1 MTKYVTNFARTCF
14 DHWSASK
21 AIAEFVQNW
30 LDSDGERD
38 YSFTDTGIVLTNK
51 NIKVSNKLLMM
62 GKSDKR
68 NDPSKRGRFGVGSLQ
83 SMVVLIDLGATV
95 VIENNDVLWTPVWE
109 YSDQYQD
116 DIMVIIETTKQRPNN
131 NFSVIID
138 GLDSETLDEIK
149 IRCLAFQDREV
160 LHSTKYGDLIET
172 VNGDTGEIYV
182 GDLYVCQNPSF
193 SYCYNFK
200 PEFVKLCQ
208 DRNLVSQWDLQEL
221 TSKLIIATNDVEL
234 IKKSISLCT
243 LDTRNCN
250 MYWDSSQRTS
260 PEVDDALAQDFLD
273 EHGTALITNDAH
285 KFQEMTRL
293 GNKVALVQ
301 TETLFKAITRSK
313 VYKEAIEDVEEIVK
327 ESFSDLANKVLDELE
342 YMVQNGEVLTKTYH
356 KDLIENL
363 ELLRKRIDDADYDQ

>member
-21 AIAEFVQNW
+21 AISEFIQNW

-38 YSFTDTGIVLTNK
+38 YDITDTGITLTNK

-68 NDPSKRGRFGVGSLQ
+68 DDPSKRGRFGVGSLQ
-83 SMVVLIDLGATV
+83 AMVVLIDLGIDIT
-95 VIENNDVLWTPVWE
+95 IYNNDVKWTPVWE
-109 YSDQYQD
+109 HSELFND
-116 DIMVIIETTKQRPNN
+116 DVMVVLETDMSRPNN
-131 NFSVIID
+131 NFSIVIE
-138 GLDSETLDEIK
+138 GLDYQTLDEIR
-149 IRCLAFQDREV
+149 IRCLEFQDREV
-160 LHSTKYGDLIET
+160 LFSTKYGDLIET
-172 VNGDTGEIYV
+172 LNGETGEIYV

-234 IKKSISLCT
+234 IKQSINLCT

-250 MYWDSSQRTS
+250 QYWDSSQRTS
-260 PEVDDALAQDFLD
+260 PEVDDALAQEFL
-273 EHGTALITNDAH
+273 EKHGTALVTNDPH

-301 TETLFKAITRSK
+301 TESLFKAITRSK

-327 ESFSDLANKVLDELE
+327 ERFCDLALKVLDDLE
-342 YMVQNGEVLTKTYH
+342 YMVQNGEALNKLDH

>member
-1 MTKYVTNFARTCF
+1 MTKYVTNFTRTCF
-14 DHWSASK
+14 FNWSASK

-30 LDSDGERD
+30 LDSDGEREYLFGED
-38 YSFTDTGIVLTNK
+38 YITLTNR
-51 NIKVSNKLLMM
+51 NISVSNKLLLM
-62 GKSDKR
+62 GASDKR
-68 NDPSKRGRFGVGSLQ
+68 NDETKRGVHGCGSVQ
-83 SMVVLIDLGATV
+83 AMVVLTDLHYPVTIQNNGVLWKPRWEHCDNFSTDVMVIDETKAPQP
-95 VIENNDVLWTPVWE
+95 NNDFTVN
-109 YSDQYQD
+109 
-116 DIMVIIETTKQRPNN
+116 IEGLDRE
-131 NFSVIID
+131 IID
-138 GLDSETLDEIK
+138 EVVT
-149 IRCLAFQDREV
+149 RCLEFQDREV
-160 LHSTKYGDLIET
+160 LFSTKYGDLIET
-172 VNGDTGEIYV
+172 LNGETGEIYV

-221 TSKLIIATNDVEL
+221 TSKLIIATNDIEL
-234 IKKSISLCT
+234 IKQSINLCT

-250 MYWDSSQRTS
+250 QYWDSSQRTS
-260 PEVDDALAQDFLD
+260 PEVDDALATEFL
-273 EHGTALITNDAH
+273 EKHGNALVTNDPH

-327 ESFSDLANKVLDELE
+327 ESFSDLALKVLDELE

>member
-1 MTKYVTNFARTCF
+1 MTKYVTNFTRTCF
-14 DHWSASK
+14 FNWSASK

-30 LDSDGERD
+30 LDSDGEREYLFGED
-38 YSFTDTGIVLTNK
+38 YITLTNR
-51 NIKVSNKLLMM
+51 NISVSNNLLLM
-62 GKSDKR
+62 GASDKR
-68 NDPSKRGRFGVGSLQ
+68 NDETKRGVHGCGSVQ
-83 SMVVLIDLGATV
+83 AMVVLTDLHYPVTIQNNSVLWKPRWEHCDKFSTDVMVIDETKAPQP
-95 VIENNDVLWTPVWE
+95 NNDFIVT
-109 YSDQYQD
+109 
-116 DIMVIIETTKQRPNN
+116 IEGLDRE
-131 NFSVIID
+131 IID
-138 GLDSETLDEIK
+138 EVVT
-149 IRCLAFQDREV
+149 RCLEFQDREV
-160 LHSTKYGDLIET
+160 LFSTKYGDLIET
-172 VNGDTGEIYV
+172 LNGETGEIYV

-234 IKKSISLCT
+234 IKQSINLCT

-250 MYWDSSQRTS
+250 QYWDSSQRTS
-260 PEVDDALAQDFLD
+260 PEVDDALAQEFL
-273 EHGTALITNDAH
+273 EKHGTALVTNDPH

-301 TETLFKAITRSK
+301 TESLFKAITRSK

-327 ESFSDLANKVLDELE
+327 ERFCDLALKVLDELE